1 MKEFQEKDYGYD
13 LSAYSHC
20 SEYRLI
26 DKAKKSTYLGWFVI
40 ILSFLLVSYGGWLL
54 ILPGIVLL
62 LRKNKYAKII
72 AQRRYFAKKD
82 EYFNCH
88 PEEAKSERKILN
100 EKYNEIII
108 IPENNVKKTPRRT
121 LDNMPCL
128 CSESL
133 SSIKSVEKLFPLIIL
148 HIDTTGLNKGKDKII
163 KICADKY
170 GEDFKLLE
178 TFSTFVNPG
187 KPIPK
192 EATKRNHI
200 TDTMVSGS
208 PTFNQIS
215 TQFQNFIKDSNICS
229 YFLHFHLSFL
239 YKAGIDFSEKVKY
252 YDVCEIVQSKVS
264 ESKIDDYQ
272 LRTVCKYYDVLY
284 LGQNCDTIKNLF
296 EEILTKYNK
305 L

>member
-1 MKEFQEKDYGYD
+1 MIEYPERNYGYD
-13 LSAYSHC
+13 LKQYEHC
-20 SEYRLI
+20 SEYML
-26 DKAKKSTYLGWFVI
+26 KEKGKKYYFLGWI
-40 ILSFLLVSYGGWLL
+40 IIIISVLLVTSGGWLTL
-54 ILPGIVLL
+54 IPGVMLL
-62 LRKNKYAKII
+62 LKKHKYAKII
-72 AQRRYFAKKD
+72 AQRKYFA
-82 EYFNCH
+82 
-88 PEEAKSERKILN
+88 N
-100 EKYNEIII
+100 EKEHLNKQSEKVNKQKEISSKTYYEEKNSSIDST
-108 IPENNVKKTPRRT
+108 KKTQRRT

-148 HIDTTGLNKGKDKII
+148 RIDTTGLNKGKDKII

-215 TQFQNFIKDSNICS
+215 AQFQNFIKDANICG
-229 YFLHFHLSFL
+229 YFLNFHLSFL
-239 YKAGIDFSEKVKY
+239 YKAGVDFSETVKY
-252 YDVCEIVQSKVS
+252 YDVCEIVQSEVS
-264 ESKIDDYQ
+264 KSKIDDYQ

-296 EEILTKYNK
+296 EEILTRYNK